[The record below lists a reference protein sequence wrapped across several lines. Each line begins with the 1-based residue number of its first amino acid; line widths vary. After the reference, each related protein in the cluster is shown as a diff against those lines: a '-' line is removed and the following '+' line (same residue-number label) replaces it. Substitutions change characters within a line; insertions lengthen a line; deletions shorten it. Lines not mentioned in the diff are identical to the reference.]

1 MADAEATVYRL
12 ATGDTS
18 NGGSGDQFFVELKSY
33 SILREKHDRHAETV
47 RKLSQTIKELE
58 GSEPKLLKS
67 MSERITALEETNK
80 TLEKAAIDIK
90 TSSEKKQDELN
101 EALTKAKEAT
111 KNEEEDKNKVNALE
125 NKVQELE
132 KYIEQ
137 LLELNTSIRH
147 ANAEL
152 TSNQNLS
159 NSMADKIK
167 LLEENNQKLEESN
180 NDLILT
186 GTKKQEELKQIIQ
199 ETVNDANNKIQTLQ
213 SNLHEQQQY
222 VQQLIDLNSS
232 VKQANADL
240 TNESREKLE
249 IALEEV
255 KKANAAEKTLRLQSL
270 QLAAEMENKNTHIST
285 MNKELVN
292 LKNINVANEQ
302 KIATLTEQ
310 NQKVSEDN
318 DSKLLKEKHQELYRA
333 YQGRLAEISQL
344 KIVNDRISRENKKWE
359 DEIKKL
365 QTNSEQ
371 NGIQQEGNSNYFT
384 KIREVFL
391 TCNNIDEGNR
401 KALADEDIC
410 ELITDL
416 LKVHKGMKHHY
427 EIELKKSIERAR
439 ELTRQVNEKEMVA
452 ATHEASSGQKESG
465 IDALNKQLIIATKT
479 IKTYEEEI
487 EELKKKVHENS
498 DISEK
503 VKTHIAL
510 ETQKAIQTAQKE
522 NENLMGRYITSQ
534 QEIAQLQ
541 KDLVT
546 AVEKIKTLK
555 GIK

>member
-1 MADAEATVYRL
+1 M
-12 ATGDTS
+12 G
-18 NGGSGDQFFVELKSY
+18 
-33 SILREKHDRHAETV
+33 
-47 RKLSQTIKELE
+47 
-58 GSEPKLLKS
+58 
-67 MSERITALEETNK
+67 
-80 TLEKAAIDIK
+80 
-90 TSSEKKQDELN
+90 ELN

-111 KNEEEDKNKVNALE
+111 KNEEEDKNKVHVLE

-199 ETVNDANNKIQTLQ
+199 ETVNDANTKIQTLQ

-285 MNKELVN
+285 INKELVN
-292 LKNINVANEQ
+292 LKNINAAQEQ

-344 KIVNDRISRENKKWE
+344 R
-359 DEIKKL
+359 
-365 QTNSEQ
+365 
-371 NGIQQEGNSNYFT
+371 
-384 KIREVFL
+384 
-391 TCNNIDEGNR
+391 
-401 KALADEDIC
+401 
-410 ELITDL
+410 
-416 LKVHKGMKHHY
+416 
-427 EIELKKSIERAR
+427 
-439 ELTRQVNEKEMVA
+439 
-452 ATHEASSGQKESG
+452 
-465 IDALNKQLIIATKT
+465 
-479 IKTYEEEI
+479 
-487 EELKKKVHENS
+487 
-498 DISEK
+498 
-503 VKTHIAL
+503 
-510 ETQKAIQTAQKE
+510 
-522 NENLMGRYITSQ
+522 
-534 QEIAQLQ
+534 
-541 KDLVT
+541 
-546 AVEKIKTLK
+546 
-555 GIK
+555 